1 MGLDAFEKLLRG
13 AKVGLQL
20 EVVEV
25 VVVVAVVGVV
35 EVVVEEV
42 MALEGTEEA
51 EKAALIL
58 AAMPEDADVRTFCNF
73 GPRASEDVDSLD
85 ETLLSPFKAEDE
97 EVVEF
102 IAERR
107 S

>member
-13 AKVGLQL
+13 AKVGLEL

-25 VVVVAVVGVV
+25 VAVVVVGVKK
-35 EVVVEEV
+35 VVVEEV
-42 MALEGTEEA
+42 IALEGTDEA

-58 AAMPEDADVRTFCNF
+58 AAMPEDADVRTFCNL
-73 GPRASEDVDSLD
+73 GPRASEDVDNLD

-97 EVVEF
+97 EIAEF

>member
-13 AKVGLQL
+13 AKVGLEL

-25 VVVVAVVGVV
+25 VVVAVAGVV
-35 EVVVEEV
+35 EAVVEEV
-42 MALEGTEEA
+42 IALEGTDKA

-97 EVVEF
+97 KVVEF
-102 IAERR
+102 IAEKR

>member
-1 MGLDAFEKLLRG
+1 MGLEALEKLLRG
-13 AKVGLQL
+13 AKAGLEL
-20 EVVEV
+20 EVVE

-35 EVVVEEV
+35 EVVVEELI
-42 MALEGTEEA
+42 ALEGTVEA

-58 AAMPEDADVRTFCNF
+58 AAMPEDADVRTFCNL

>member
-1 MGLDAFEKLLRG
+1 MGLEALEKLLRG
-13 AKVGLQL
+13 AKAGLELQ
-20 EVVEV
+20 VVE

-35 EVVVEEV
+35 EVVVEELI
-42 MALEGTEEA
+42 ALEGTDEA

-58 AAMPEDADVRTFCNF
+58 AAMPEDADVRTFCNL

-85 ETLLSPFKAEDE
+85 ETLLLPFKAEDE

>member
-13 AKVGLQL
+13 AKLGLEL

-25 VVVVAVVGVV
+25 VVGAV

-42 MALEGTEEA
+42 IALEGTEEA

-58 AAMPEDADVRTFCNF
+58 VAMPEDADVRTLCNL
-73 GPRASEDVDSLD
+73 GPRASEDGDTLD

-102 IAERR
+102 IVERR

>member
-13 AKVGLQL
+13 AKVGLEL

-25 VVVVAVVGVV
+25 IVVAVVGVV
-35 EVVVEEV
+35 KIVVEEV
-42 MALEGTEEA
+42 IALEGTEEA

-58 AAMPEDADVRTFCNF
+58 AAMPEDADVRTFCNL

-85 ETLLSPFKAEDE
+85 EALLSPFKAEDE

>member
-13 AKVGLQL
+13 AKLGLEL

-25 VVVVAVVGVV
+25 VVVAA

-42 MALEGTEEA
+42 IALEGTEEA

-58 AAMPEDADVRTFCNF
+58 AAMPEDADVRTLCNL

>member
-13 AKVGLQL
+13 AKVGLEL
-20 EVVEV
+20 EVVE

-35 EVVVEEV
+35 EIVVEEV
-42 MALEGTEEA
+42 IALEGTEEA

-58 AAMPEDADVRTFCNF
+58 AAMPEDADVRTFCNL
-73 GPRASEDVDSLD
+73 GPRVSEGVDSLD
-85 ETLLSPFKAEDE
+85 EALLSPFKAEDE

>member
-13 AKVGLQL
+13 AQLGL
-20 EVVEV
+20 EVEV
-25 VVVVAVVGVV
+25 LEVVVVAVIEVV

-42 MALEGTEEA
+42 IALEGTEEA
-51 EKAALIL
+51 GKAALIL
-58 AAMPEDADVRTFCNF
+58 AAMPKDADVRTFCNL
-73 GPRASEDVDSLD
+73 GPRASEDADGLD
-85 ETLLSPFKAEDE
+85 ETLLSPSKAEDE
-97 EVVEF
+97 EVVKF

>member
-13 AKVGLQL
+13 AKVGLEL

-25 VVVVAVVGVV
+25 IVVAVVGVV
-35 EVVVEEV
+35 KIVVEEV
-42 MALEGTEEA
+42 IALEGTEEA

-58 AAMPEDADVRTFCNF
+58 AAMPDDADVRTFCNL

-85 ETLLSPFKAEDE
+85 EALLSPFKAEDE